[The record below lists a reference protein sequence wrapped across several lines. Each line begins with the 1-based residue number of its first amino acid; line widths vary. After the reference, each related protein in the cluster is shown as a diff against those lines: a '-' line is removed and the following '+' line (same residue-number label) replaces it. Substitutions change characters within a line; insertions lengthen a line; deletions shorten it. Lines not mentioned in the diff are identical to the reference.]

1 MPYEPRRVPVNF
13 MSDEALRKIIRDIN
27 NITPAELS
35 FNELMKELG
44 K

>member
-1 MPYEPRRVPVNF
+1 MPYEP

-35 FNELMKELG
+35 FNELMKELNNDN
-44 K
+44 